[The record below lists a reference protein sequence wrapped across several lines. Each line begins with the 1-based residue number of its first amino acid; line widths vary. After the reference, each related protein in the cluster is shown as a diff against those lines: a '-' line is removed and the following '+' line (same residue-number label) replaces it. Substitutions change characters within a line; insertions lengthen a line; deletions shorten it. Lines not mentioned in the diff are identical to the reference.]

1 MKLDFLKKYFTIF
14 LTVYIV
20 VLLTKVI
27 FYFYLHKDFL
37 AFSVE
42 DSFYAMIWG
51 YKFDFAIAGV
61 VAFLATLFDWSKKPF
76 ALVGSLLVVSIFL
89 LQMGDILYFNE
100 ANRHIGYEITDTFTD
115 ASSLFM
121 TAYGQHTLLTLSS
134 LIIAS
139 FLFIGL
145 YRWFIKFPKIEL
157 HKIYM
162 VQKLVLI
169 VLTVFFVRGMAQHIP
184 LNPWQSNQ
192 IGEGKLANL
201 ALNSSYN
208 VLYVLANSG
217 KKLKKIKL
225 PKVDKDEIEVAFREL
240 YPKEKSKKAIP
251 QLKQP
256 NIIFFFLE
264 SWSAVNMKSYGY
276 PKETTPFF
284 DDMLKKSIHPKAM
297 IASGHRT
304 TEGIFATL
312 VSYQN
317 PLGRSVAKS
326 NLQGFDYTSIIK
338 ILKQKGYGSAFFQG
352 TSKETSG
359 TGSLAQDLGFSKSYG
374 KRDVKERIYAQNHWG
389 VQDVDLYNFAIKK
402 IDGMKKPF
410 VIGINGATTHDDV
423 LPKGIEPKEFS
434 KDRAYNR
441 QLNALHFADM
451 ALGEFVK
458 KLEKK
463 YPNTLFVFFAD
474 HCGGVKGN
482 AFENYLIPFALYHKD
497 LKPKSYDVMLSQRDI
512 APTVYDLAVG
522 DYKKDKINFSGKSL
536 LDDQQFFADYYHNG
550 LLGWVEKD
558 KILELNLATNKEK
571 CYELKEFKNKEIE
584 CSNEIHS
591 FKKRMLSFT
600 EVSQSL
606 LFEGK
611 TDKFIEYRNQK

>member
-1 MKLDFLKKYFTIF
+1 M
-14 LTVYIV
+14 

-27 FYFYLHKDFL
+27 FYLYLHDEFADFTSQE
-37 AFSVE
+37 A
-42 DSFYAMIWG
+42 FYAMVWG

-61 VAFLATLFDWSKKPF
+61 VAFLATLFDWNKKLF

-89 LQMGDILYFNE
+89 LQIGDVLYYNE

-121 TAYGQHTLLTLSS
+121 TAYGQHRLLTLSS
-134 LIIAS
+134 LTLAIL
-139 FLFIGL
+139 LFVGL
-145 YRWFIKFPKIEL
+145 YRWLVRFHKTKL
-157 HKIYM
+157 RKIY
-162 VQKLVLI
+162 VAQKLILI
-169 VLTVFFVRGMAQHIP
+169 VLTVFFVRGMAQRIP

-217 KKLKKIKL
+217 KKLKKMKL
-225 PKVDKDEIEVAFREL
+225 PKVDKDEIIVAFREL
-240 YPKEKSKKAIP
+240 YPKDNRKQTIP
-251 QLKQP
+251 QLKKP
-256 NIIFFFLE
+256 NIIFLFLE

-276 PKETTPFF
+276 PKATTPFF
-284 DDMLKKSIHPKAM
+284 DEMLKKSLHPKAM
-297 IASGHRT
+297 MAGGHRT

-326 NLQGFDYTSIIK
+326 NLQGFDYSSIIK
-338 ILKQKGYGSAFFQG
+338 MLKQKGYESAFFQG

-374 KRDVKERIYAQNHWG
+374 KHDIKERKYSENHWG
-389 VQDVDLYNFAIKK
+389 VQDVDLYNFALKK
-402 IDGMKKPF
+402 IDSMKKPF

-423 LPKGIEPKEFS
+423 LPKGIESKQFS
-434 KDRAYNR
+434 EDKAFNR

-458 KLEKK
+458 EVEKQ

-474 HCGGVKGN
+474 HCGGVRGTI
-482 AFENYLIPFALYHKD
+482 FQSYLIPFALYHKD
-497 LKPKSYDVMLSQRDI
+497 LEPKSYDVVLSQRDI
-512 APTVYDLAVG
+512 APTVYDLAIG
-522 DYKKDKINFSGKSL
+522 DYKKDNINFSGKSL
-536 LDDQQFFADYYHNG
+536 LDDQRFFADYYHNG

-571 CYELKEFKNKEIE
+571 CYELRGFKNEEIE
-584 CSNEIHS
+584 CSDEIRS
-591 FKKRMLSFT
+591 FKNRMLSFT

-611 TDKFIEYRNQK
+611 TDKFIEYRNRK

>member
-1 MKLDFLKKYFTIF
+1 M
-14 LTVYIV
+14 

-27 FYFYLHKDFL
+27 FYFYLHEE
-37 AFSVE
+37 FS
-42 DSFYAMIWG
+42 SFSFQESLYAMVWG

-61 VAFLATLFDWSKKPF
+61 VAFLATLFDWSKKLF
-76 ALVGSLLVVSIFL
+76 ALLGSLLVVSIFL
-89 LQMGDILYFNE
+89 LQIGDILYYNE

-121 TAYGQHTLLTLSS
+121 TAYGQHRLLTFSS
-134 LIIAS
+134 LIMAIL
-139 FLFIGL
+139 LFVGL
-145 YRWFIKFPKIEL
+145 YRWLLKFPKIEL
-157 HKIYM
+157 RKIYM
-162 VQKLVLI
+162 AQKLILI
-169 VLTVFFVRGMAQHIP
+169 VLTVFFVRGMAQGIP

-208 VLYVLANSG
+208 VLYVLANSH
-217 KKLKKIKL
+217 KKLKKMKL
-225 PKVDKDEIEVAFREL
+225 PAIDKDEIKVAFREL
-240 YPKEKSKKAIP
+240 YYPEDKSKKSLP
-251 QLKQP
+251 QLTQP
-256 NIIFFFLE
+256 NIVFFFLE

-276 PKETTPFF
+276 PKSTTPFF
-284 DDMLKKSIHPKAM
+284 DEMLKKSVHPKAM
-297 IASGHRT
+297 MAGGHRT
-304 TEGIFATL
+304 TEGIFTTL

-317 PLGRSVAKS
+317 PLGRSIAKS
-326 NLQGFDYTSIIK
+326 NLEGFDYSSIIK

-374 KRDVKERIYAQNHWG
+374 KRDVQEKIYPENHWG
-389 VQDVDLYNFAIKK
+389 VQDVDLYNFSLKQ
-402 IDGMKKPF
+402 IDNMKKPF

-423 LPKGIEPKEFS
+423 LPEGFESKEFS
-434 KDRAYNR
+434 EDRAYNK

-458 KLEKK
+458 KIEKK

-474 HCGGVKGN
+474 HCGGVRGTI
-482 AFENYLIPFALYHKD
+482 FQSYLIPFALYHKD
-497 LKPKSYDVMLSQRDI
+497 LEPKNYDVMLSQRDI

-536 LDDQQFFADYYHNG
+536 LDDQRFFADYYHNG

-571 CYELKEFKNKEIE
+571 CYELKGFKNEEIE
-584 CSNEIHS
+584 CSNKVRA

-611 TDKFIEYRNQK
+611 TDKFIEYRNKK

>member
-1 MKLDFLKKYFTIF
+1 M
-14 LTVYIV
+14 

-27 FYFYLHKDFL
+27 FYFYLHESFS
-37 AFSVE
+37 AFSFQE
-42 DSFYAMIWG
+42 SLYAMVWG

-61 VAFLATLFDWSKKPF
+61 VAFLATLFDGSKKLF
-76 ALVGSLLVVSIFL
+76 AFVGSLLVVFIFL
-89 LQMGDILYFNE
+89 LQIGDILYFNE

-121 TAYGQHTLLTLSS
+121 TAYGQHTLLTFSS
-134 LIIAS
+134 LIVA
-139 FLFIGL
+139 LLLLVGL
-145 YRWFIKFPKIEL
+145 YRWLLRFPQIEL
-157 HKIYM
+157 RKSYI
-162 VQKLVLI
+162 VQKLILI
-169 VLTVFFVRGMAQHIP
+169 VLTVFFVRGMAQGIP

-217 KKLKKIKL
+217 KKLKKMKL
-225 PKVDKDEIEVAFREL
+225 PTVDKDEMEVAFKAL
-240 YPKEKSKKAIP
+240 YPKDKTKETTP
-251 QLKQP
+251 QLKKP
-256 NIIFFFLE
+256 NIVFFFLE

-276 PKETTPFF
+276 PKSTTPFF
-284 DDMLKKSIHPKAM
+284 DEMLKKSVHPKAM

-312 VSYQN
+312 VSFQN

-326 NLQGFDYTSIIK
+326 NLQGFEYTSIIK
-338 ILKQKGYGSAFFQG
+338 ILKNRGYGSAFFQG

-359 TGSLAQDLGFSKSYG
+359 TGSLAQDLGFAKSYG
-374 KRDVKERIYAQNHWG
+374 KHDVKERLYPENHWG
-389 VQDVDLYNFAIKK
+389 VQDVDLYNFSLKK
-402 IDGMKKPF
+402 IDSMKKPF

-423 LPKGIEPKEFS
+423 LPKGMERKAFS
-434 KDRAYNR
+434 EDKAYNK

-458 KLEKK
+458 KVEQK

-497 LKPKSYDVMLSQRDI
+497 LKPKSYDVVLSQRDI
-512 APTVYDLAVG
+512 TPTVYNLALG
-522 DYKKDKINFSGKSL
+522 DYGKDKINFSGKSL
-536 LDDQQFFADYYHNG
+536 LDEQGFFADYYHNG
-550 LLGWVEKD
+550 VLGWVESG
-558 KILELNLATNKEK
+558 KILELNLATSKEK
-571 CYELKEFKNKEIE
+571 CYDLELFKNREIE
-584 CSNEIHS
+584 CSDEVRS

-600 EVSQSL
+600 ELSQSL

-611 TDKFIEYRNQK
+611 TDKFIEYRNKK